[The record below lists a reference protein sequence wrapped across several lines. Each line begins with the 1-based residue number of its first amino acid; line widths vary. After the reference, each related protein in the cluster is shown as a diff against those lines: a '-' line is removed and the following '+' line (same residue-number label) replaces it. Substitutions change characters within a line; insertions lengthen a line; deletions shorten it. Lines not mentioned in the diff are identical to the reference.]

1 MAVMTATGNQVLKGM
16 SPVEPMLDLFV
27 RESIQNSF
35 DALLDN
41 QRTLKEEF
49 NCGKFD
55 YETLS
60 DQFDGISTDLK
71 ILAKMFSSDSF
82 MAVRDYYATGLTGPL
97 KVEDIE
103 ENDFL
108 PHQFRHILPVN
119 P

>member
-1 MAVMTATGNQVLKGM
+1 MQRLDLKMAVMTATGNQVLKGM

-60 DQFDGISTDLK
+60 
-71 ILAKMFSSDSF
+71 
-82 MAVRDYYATGLTGPL
+82 
-97 KVEDIE
+97 
-103 ENDFL
+103 EN
-108 PHQFRHILPVN
+108 R
-119 P
+119 